1 MDLTQAPVSTIILIF
16 TIAISVYAL
25 YFKPSLIE
33 KGVLK
38 PYLIVRGKSLGSIFS
53 NGFLHANAMHLIFNI
68 MTFYFFAFPLEK
80 TIGSLSFLILYFGSL
95 IIADIP
101 SIIKYRN
108 DPSYASLGASGAIS
122 GVVFSMILFY
132 PFSGLY
138 IFPIPFP
145 LPAFVFG
152 ILYLAWSYYSSK
164 HYEDII
170 NHSAHFWG
178 ALAGIILTIILEPQ
192 SIFIFIKSF

>member
-1 MDLTQAPVSTIILIF
+1 
-16 TIAISVYAL
+16 
-25 YFKPSLIE
+25 
-33 KGVLK
+33 
-38 PYLIVRGKSLGSIFS
+38 
-53 NGFLHANAMHLIFNI
+53 
-68 MTFYFFAFPLEK
+68 
-80 TIGSLSFLILYFGSL
+80 FGSL